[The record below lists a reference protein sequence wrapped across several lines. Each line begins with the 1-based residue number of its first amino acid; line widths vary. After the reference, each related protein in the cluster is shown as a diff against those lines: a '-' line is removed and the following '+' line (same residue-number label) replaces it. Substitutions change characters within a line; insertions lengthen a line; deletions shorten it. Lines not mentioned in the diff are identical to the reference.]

1 MNALTYRRYLTQRA
15 LYFYQPV
22 FTAQWKAGASV
33 IKNRALSTSS
43 VVARWSNEPAPLGT
57 AMPLNQPTENLSW
70 KERAALTMAKLLGY
84 NRPSSL
90 SIRAS
95 RDLYAACV
103 QAADD
108 KAFYVH
114 ACGLPDN
121 FNTWFSITQLH
132 VWMLM
137 VRLRPETHGKAYAQE
152 LINRF
157 FEDIED
163 RIRAH
168 GIDQNS
174 IINKMVKE
182 RLDAFRGGVLAYD
195 EGMCKSDAVLA
206 AAIWR

>member
-1 MNALTYRRYLTQRA
+1 
-15 LYFYQPV
+15 
-22 FTAQWKAGASV
+22 
-33 IKNRALSTSS
+33 
-43 VVARWSNEPAPLGT
+43 
-57 AMPLNQPTENLSW
+57 
-70 KERAALTMAKLLGY
+70 MAHLLGY

-103 QAADD
+103 EAAND

-121 FNTWFSITQLH
+121 FNTWFAITQIH

-137 VRLRPETHGKAYAQE
+137 VRLRPEKHGKAYAQE
-152 LINRF
+152 LVNRF

-168 GIDQNS
+168 GVS
-174 IINKMVKE
+174 
-182 RLDAFRGGVLAYD
+182 G
-195 EGMCKSDAVLA
+195 
-206 AAIWR
+206 